1 MQKRNRKLL
10 SISAAALIMASVGAG
25 FGQTVH
31 ADDGSKF
38 SLEMGKSAD
47 VGEIDNDAD
56 KLDTSQTYSLKD
68 LQRLLNSANSKA
80 ESKRVSYISKAM
92 QDKFASALNDAGSAK
107 TNKDANVSYVAL
119 ANIMDQIDQSLKSG
133 LKSSLEKTQVNGF
146 RQAFS
151 KLDDKSG
158 SQAEQDAKSAI
169 KAAFASSF
177 NVAKQVYA
185 DPLASVDSI
194 KLAGQ
199 NLDIYR
205 DIVLGANGDDKALDN
220 AKIDVVAQKQE
231 LSNSQVELAGQA
243 NSDLEKAIGANSK
256 SETMTYLAK
265 SVEAM
270 NKASED
276 RGLGYLISDAQ
287 DYMRTDSFRDLDNN
301 QKLDLLTSLTTAETV
316 EQNPLATPLMRAQ
329 AKNALMND
337 LVLDQNGISPKTHL
351 ADSIKRAKALIKA
364 KAFGKNT
371 FKVEVMLTQAEA
383 IQKNGDKAQQE
394 KAAKFL
400 DNIMQAGLSSEVA
413 TLTTQVKKL
422 SAKKANKSGKS
433 GNNSDSDSNGS
444 DSNASSDNSGDS
456 SDSDGSKSNTSNKSK
471 KSKKDKNKSD
481 DSVNDS
487 DSDGDSRDDAPAT
500 KTEQAESGA
509 LPQTG
514 RFILQHAPIIAG
526 MFAVLA
532 GVFGAW
538 LYRNKKH
545 ETEKDSNNK

>member
-10 SISAAALIMASVGAG
+10 SISAAALIMASAGAG

-31 ADDGSKF
+31 ADSGNSKF

-47 VGEIDNDAD
+47 VGQIDNDAD

-80 ESKRVSYISKAM
+80 ESARVSHVSKAM
-92 QDKFASALNDAGSAK
+92 QDKFASALSDAGSAK
-107 TNKDANVSYVAL
+107 TNKDINASYVAL
-119 ANIMDQIDQSLKSG
+119 ANIMDQIDQSLKSD
-133 LKSSLEKTQVNGF
+133 LKSSLEKTQVNSF
-146 RQAFS
+146 QQALS
-151 KLDDKSG
+151 ELDAKSG

-169 KAAFASSF
+169 KDAFASSF

-205 DIVLGANGDDKALDN
+205 DIVLGANGDDKALDD
-220 AKIDVVAQKQE
+220 AKIDVAVQKQE

-243 NSDLEKAIGANSK
+243 NSNLEKAIGANSK

-270 NKASED
+270 HKASED
-276 RGLGYLISDAQ
+276 RGLSYLISDAQ
-287 DYMRTDSFRDLDNN
+287 DYMRTDSFKNLDNN
-301 QKLDLLTSLTTAETV
+301 QKLDLLTSLTTAEAV
-316 EQNPLATPLMRAQ
+316 EQNPWATPLMRAQ

-337 LVLDQNGISPKTHL
+337 LALDQNGISPKTHL
-351 ADSIKRAKALIKA
+351 ADSIKRAKALIKS

-371 FKVEVMLTQAEA
+371 STVEATLAQAEA
-383 IQKNGDKAQQE
+383 IQKSGDKAQQE
-394 KAAKFL
+394 KVAKAL
-400 DNIMQAGLSSEVA
+400 DNVMQTGLSSEVVA
-413 TLTTQVKKL
+413 LTAQVKKL
-422 SAKKANKSGKS
+422 SAKKSAKTASKSSKSGS
-433 GNNSDSDSNGS
+433 DSDSDSNT
-444 DSNASSDNSGDS
+444 SSDGSGDS
-456 SDSDGSKSNTSNKSK
+456 SDSDGSKSKKSK
-471 KSKKDKNKSD
+471 KSKQDKNKSD
-481 DSVNDS
+481 DSTNDS

-500 KTEQAESGA
+500 KTEQAKSGV

-532 GVFGAW
+532 GIFGAW

-545 ETEKDSNNK
+545 ETEKDSNSK

>member
-10 SISAAALIMASVGAG
+10 SISAAALIMASAGAG

-31 ADDGSKF
+31 ADSDNNSKF
-38 SLEMGKSAD
+38 SLELDKSAD
-47 VGEIDNDAD
+47 VGQIDNDAD

-80 ESKRVSYISKAM
+80 ESERVSHVSKAM
-92 QDKFASALNDAGSAK
+92 QDKFASALSDAGSAK
-107 TNKDANVSYVAL
+107 TNKDINASYVAL
-119 ANIMDQIDQSLKSG
+119 ANIMDQIDQSLKSD
-133 LKSSLEKTQVNGF
+133 LKSSLEKTQVNSF
-146 RQAFS
+146 QQALS
-151 KLDDKSG
+151 ELDAKSG

-205 DIVLGANGDDKALDN
+205 DIVLGANGDDKALDD
-220 AKIDVVAQKQE
+220 AKIDVAAQKQE

-270 NKASED
+270 HKASED
-276 RGLGYLISDAQ
+276 RGLSYLISDAQ
-287 DYMRTDSFRDLDNN
+287 DYMRTDNFKGLDNN
-301 QKLDLLTSLTTAETV
+301 QKLDLLTSLTTAEAV
-316 EQNPLATPLMRAQ
+316 EQNPWATPLMRAQ

-337 LVLDQNGISPKTHL
+337 LALDQNGISPKTHL

-371 FKVEVMLTQAEA
+371 VKVEAALTQAEA
-383 IQKNGDKAQQE
+383 IQKSGDKAQQE
-394 KAAKFL
+394 KATKAL
-400 DNIMQAGLSSEVA
+400 DNAMQAGLSSEVTA
-413 TLTTQVKKL
+413 LTAQVKKL
-422 SAKKANKSGKS
+422 SAKKAAKKASKSSES
-433 GNNSDSDSNGS
+433 GSDSDSDSNT
-444 DSNASSDNSGDS
+444 SSDDSGNS
-456 SDSDGSKSNTSNKSK
+456 SDSDGSKSKKSK

-481 DSVNDS
+481 DSANDS

-500 KTEQAESGA
+500 KAEQAKSGV

-532 GVFGAW
+532 GIFGAW

-545 ETEKDSNNK
+545 EAEKDSNSK

>member
-10 SISAAALIMASVGAG
+10 SISAAALIMASAGAG

-31 ADDGSKF
+31 ADSGNSKF

-47 VGEIDNDAD
+47 VGQIDNDAD

-80 ESKRVSYISKAM
+80 ESARVSHVSKAM
-92 QDKFASALNDAGSAK
+92 QDKFASALSDAGSAK
-107 TNKDANVSYVAL
+107 TNKDINASYVAL
-119 ANIMDQIDQSLKSG
+119 ANIMDQIDQSLKSD
-133 LKSSLEKTQVNGF
+133 LKSSLEKTQVNSF
-146 RQAFS
+146 QQALS
-151 KLDDKSG
+151 ELDAKSG

-169 KAAFASSF
+169 KDAFASSF

-205 DIVLGANGDDKALDN
+205 DIVLGANGDDKALDD
-220 AKIDVVAQKQE
+220 AKIDVAVQKQE

-243 NSDLEKAIGANSK
+243 NSNLEKAIGANSK

-270 NKASED
+270 HKASED
-276 RGLGYLISDAQ
+276 RGLSYLISDAQ
-287 DYMRTDSFRDLDNN
+287 DYMRTDSFKNLDNN
-301 QKLDLLTSLTTAETV
+301 QKLDLLTSLTTAEAV
-316 EQNPLATPLMRAQ
+316 EQNPWATPLMRAQ

-337 LVLDQNGISPKTHL
+337 LALDQNGISPKTHL
-351 ADSIKRAKALIKA
+351 ADSIKRAKALIKS

-371 FKVEVMLTQAEA
+371 STVEATLAQAEA
-383 IQKNGDKAQQE
+383 IQKSGDKAQQE
-394 KAAKFL
+394 KVAKAL
-400 DNIMQAGLSSEVA
+400 DNVMQTGLSSEVVA
-413 TLTTQVKKL
+413 LTAQVKKL
-422 SAKKANKSGKS
+422 SAKKSATTASKSSKSGS
-433 GNNSDSDSNGS
+433 DSDSDSNT
-444 DSNASSDNSGDS
+444 SSDGSGDS
-456 SDSDGSKSNTSNKSK
+456 SDSDGSKSKKSK
-471 KSKKDKNKSD
+471 KSKQDKNKSD
-481 DSVNDS
+481 DSTNDS

-500 KTEQAESGA
+500 KTEQAKSGV

-532 GVFGAW
+532 GIFGAW

-545 ETEKDSNNK
+545 ETEKDSNSK

>member
-10 SISAAALIMASVGAG
+10 SISAAALIMASAGAG

-31 ADDGSKF
+31 ADSGNSKF

-47 VGEIDNDAD
+47 VGQIDNDAD

-80 ESKRVSYISKAM
+80 ESARVSHVSKAM
-92 QDKFASALNDAGSAK
+92 QDKFASALSDAGSAK
-107 TNKDANVSYVAL
+107 TNKDINASYVAL
-119 ANIMDQIDQSLKSG
+119 ANIMDQIDQSLKSD
-133 LKSSLEKTQVNGF
+133 LKSSLEKTQVNSF
-146 RQAFS
+146 QQALS
-151 KLDDKSG
+151 ELDAKSG

-169 KAAFASSF
+169 KDAFASSF

-205 DIVLGANGDDKALDN
+205 DIVLGANGDDKALDD
-220 AKIDVVAQKQE
+220 AKIDVAVQKQE

-243 NSDLEKAIGANSK
+243 NSNLEKAIGANSK

-270 NKASED
+270 HKASED
-276 RGLGYLISDAQ
+276 RGLSYLISDAQ
-287 DYMRTDSFRDLDNN
+287 DYMRTDSFKNLDNN
-301 QKLDLLTSLTTAETV
+301 QKLDLLTSLTTAEAV
-316 EQNPLATPLMRAQ
+316 EQNPWATPLMRAQ

-337 LVLDQNGISPKTHL
+337 LALDQNGISPKTHL
-351 ADSIKRAKALIKA
+351 ADSIKRAKALIKS

-371 FKVEVMLTQAEA
+371 STVEATLAQAEA
-383 IQKNGDKAQQE
+383 IQKSGDKAQQE
-394 KAAKFL
+394 KVAKAL
-400 DNIMQAGLSSEVA
+400 DNVMQTGLSSEVVA
-413 TLTTQVKKL
+413 LTAQVKKL
-422 SAKKANKSGKS
+422 SAKKSAKTASKSSKSGS
-433 GNNSDSDSNGS
+433 DSDSDSNT
-444 DSNASSDNSGDS
+444 SSDGSGDS
-456 SDSDGSKSNTSNKSK
+456 SDSDGSKSKKSK
-471 KSKKDKNKSD
+471 KSKQDKNKSD
-481 DSVNDS
+481 DSTNDS
-487 DSDGDSRDDAPAT
+487 DSDGESRDDAPAT
-500 KTEQAESGA
+500 KTEQAKSGV

-532 GVFGAW
+532 GIFGAW

-545 ETEKDSNNK
+545 ETEKDSNSK

>member
-10 SISAAALIMASVGAG
+10 SISAAALIMASAGAG

-31 ADDGSKF
+31 AADSGNSEF
-38 SLEMGKSAD
+38 SLGMNKSAD
-47 VGEIDNDAD
+47 AGQIDNDAN

-80 ESKRVSYISKAM
+80 ESERVSHVSKAM
-92 QDKFASALNDAGSAK
+92 QDKFASALSDAGSAK
-107 TNKDANVSYVAL
+107 TNKDINASYVAL
-119 ANIMDQIDQSLKSG
+119 ANIMDQIDQSLKSD
-133 LKSSLEKTQVNGF
+133 LKSSLEKTQVNSF
-146 RQAFS
+146 QQALS
-151 KLDDKSG
+151 ELDAKSG
-158 SQAEQDAKSAI
+158 SQAEQDAKSTI
-169 KAAFASSF
+169 KAAFVSSF

-205 DIVLGANGDDKALDN
+205 DIVLGANGDDKALDD
-220 AKIDVVAQKQE
+220 AKIDVATQKQE

-256 SETMTYLAK
+256 SKTMTYLAK

-270 NKASED
+270 HKASED
-276 RGLGYLISDAQ
+276 RGLSYLISDAQ
-287 DYMRTDSFRDLDNN
+287 DYMRTDSFKGLDNN
-301 QKLDLLTSLTTAETV
+301 QKLDLLTSLTTAEAV
-316 EQNPLATPLMRAQ
+316 EQNPWATPLMRAQ

-337 LVLDQNGISPKTHL
+337 LALDQNGISPKTHL

-371 FKVEVMLTQAEA
+371 VTVEAALTQAEA
-383 IQKNGDKAQQE
+383 IQKRGDKAQQE
-394 KAAKFL
+394 KAAKAL
-400 DNIMQAGLSSEVA
+400 DNAMQAGLSSEVA
-413 TLTTQVKKL
+413 ALTAQVKKL
-422 SAKKANKSGKS
+422 SAKKAAKKTSKSSKSGS
-433 GNNSDSDSNGS
+433 DSDSDSNT
-444 DSNASSDNSGDS
+444 SSDDSGDS
-456 SDSDGSKSNTSNKSK
+456 SDSDGSKSK
-471 KSKKDKNKSD
+471 KSKKDKTKSD
-481 DSVNDS
+481 DSANDS

-500 KTEQAESGA
+500 KAEQAKSGV

-514 RFILQHAPIIAG
+514 RFILQHAPVIAG

-532 GVFGAW
+532 GIFGAW

-545 ETEKDSNNK
+545 EAEKDSNR

>member
-10 SISAAALIMASVGAG
+10 SISAAALIMASAGAG

-31 ADDGSKF
+31 AADSGNSEF
-38 SLEMGKSAD
+38 SLGTGKSAD
-47 VGEIDNDAD
+47 VGQIDNE
-56 KLDTSQTYSLKD
+56 LDTSQTYSLKD

-80 ESKRVSYISKAM
+80 ESARVSHVSKAM
-92 QDKFASALNDAGSAK
+92 QDKFASALSDAGSAK
-107 TNKDANVSYVAL
+107 TNKDINASYVAL
-119 ANIMDQIDQSLKSG
+119 ANIMDQIDQSLKSD
-133 LKSSLEKTQVNGF
+133 LKSSLEKTQVNSF
-146 RQAFS
+146 QQALS
-151 KLDDKSG
+151 ELDSKSG

-205 DIVLGANGDDKALDN
+205 DIVLGANGDDKALDD
-220 AKIDVVAQKQE
+220 AKIDVAAQKQE

-270 NKASED
+270 HKASED

-287 DYMRTDSFRDLDNN
+287 DYMRTDNFKGLDNN
-301 QKLDLLTSLTTAETV
+301 QKLDLLTSLTTAEAV
-316 EQNPLATPLMRAQ
+316 EQNPWATPLMRAQ

-337 LVLDQNGISPKTHL
+337 LALDQNGISPKTHL

-371 FKVEVMLTQAEA
+371 VKVEAALTQAEA
-383 IQKNGDKAQQE
+383 IQKSGDKAQQE
-394 KAAKFL
+394 KAAKVL
-400 DNIMQAGLSSEVA
+400 DNTMQAGLSSEVA
-413 TLTTQVKKL
+413 ALTAQVKKL
-422 SAKKANKSGKS
+422 SAKKAAKKVNKSSKS
-433 GNNSDSDSNGS
+433 GSDSDSDSNGS
-444 DSNASSDNSGDS
+444 DSNTSSDSSGNS
-456 SDSDGSKSNTSNKSK
+456 SDSDGSKS
-471 KSKKDKNKSD
+471 KKDKTKSD
-481 DSVNDS
+481 DSASDS

-500 KTEQAESGA
+500 KAEQAKSGA

-532 GVFGAW
+532 GIFGAW

-545 ETEKDSNNK
+545 EAEEDSNNK

>member
-10 SISAAALIMASVGAG
+10 SISAAALIMASAGAG

-31 ADDGSKF
+31 AADSGNSEF
-38 SLEMGKSAD
+38 SLGMNKSAD
-47 VGEIDNDAD
+47 AGQIDNDAN

-80 ESKRVSYISKAM
+80 ESERVSHVSKAM
-92 QDKFASALNDAGSAK
+92 QDKFASALSDAGSAK
-107 TNKDANVSYVAL
+107 TNKDINASYVAL
-119 ANIMDQIDQSLKSG
+119 ANIMDQIDQSLKSD
-133 LKSSLEKTQVNGF
+133 LKSSLEKTQVNSF
-146 RQAFS
+146 QQALS
-151 KLDDKSG
+151 ELDAKSG
-158 SQAEQDAKSAI
+158 SQAEQDAKSTI
-169 KAAFASSF
+169 KAAFVSSF

-205 DIVLGANGDDKALDN
+205 DIVLGANGDDKALDD
-220 AKIDVVAQKQE
+220 AKIDVATQKQE

-270 NKASED
+270 HKASED
-276 RGLGYLISDAQ
+276 RGLSYLISDAQ
-287 DYMRTDSFRDLDNN
+287 DYMRTDSFKGLDNN
-301 QKLDLLTSLTTAETV
+301 QKLDLLTSLTTAEAV
-316 EQNPLATPLMRAQ
+316 EQNPWATPLMRAQ

-337 LVLDQNGISPKTHL
+337 LALDQNGISPKTHL

-371 FKVEVMLTQAEA
+371 VTVEAALTQAEA
-383 IQKNGDKAQQE
+383 IQKRGDKAQQE
-394 KAAKFL
+394 KAAKAL
-400 DNIMQAGLSSEVA
+400 DNAMQAGLSSEVA
-413 TLTTQVKKL
+413 ALTAQVKKL
-422 SAKKANKSGKS
+422 SAKKAAKKTSKSSKSGS
-433 GNNSDSDSNGS
+433 DSDSDSNT
-444 DSNASSDNSGDS
+444 SSDDSGDS
-456 SDSDGSKSNTSNKSK
+456 SDSDGSKSK
-471 KSKKDKNKSD
+471 KSKKDKTKSD
-481 DSVNDS
+481 DSANDS

-500 KTEQAESGA
+500 KAEQAKSGV

-514 RFILQHAPIIAG
+514 RFILQHAPVIAG

-532 GVFGAW
+532 GIFGAW

-545 ETEKDSNNK
+545 EAEKDSNR

>member
-10 SISAAALIMASVGAG
+10 SISAAALIMASAGAG

-31 ADDGSKF
+31 AADSGNSEF
-38 SLEMGKSAD
+38 SLGMNKSAD
-47 VGEIDNDAD
+47 AGQIDNDAN

-80 ESKRVSYISKAM
+80 ESERVSHVSKAM
-92 QDKFASALNDAGSAK
+92 QDKFASALSDAGSAK
-107 TNKDANVSYVAL
+107 TNKDINASYVAL
-119 ANIMDQIDQSLKSG
+119 ANIMDQIDQSLKSD
-133 LKSSLEKTQVNGF
+133 LKSSLEKTQVNSF
-146 RQAFS
+146 QQALS
-151 KLDDKSG
+151 ELDAKSG
-158 SQAEQDAKSAI
+158 SQVEQDAKSTI
-169 KAAFASSF
+169 KAAFVSSF

-205 DIVLGANGDDKALDN
+205 DIVLGANGDDKALDD
-220 AKIDVVAQKQE
+220 AKIDVATQKQE

-270 NKASED
+270 HKASED
-276 RGLGYLISDAQ
+276 RGLSYLISDAQ
-287 DYMRTDSFRDLDNN
+287 DYMRTDSFKGLDNN
-301 QKLDLLTSLTTAETV
+301 QKLDLLTSLTTAEAV
-316 EQNPLATPLMRAQ
+316 EQNPWATPLMRAQ

-337 LVLDQNGISPKTHL
+337 LALDQNGISPKTHL

-371 FKVEVMLTQAEA
+371 VTVEAALTQAEA
-383 IQKNGDKAQQE
+383 IQKRGDKAQQE
-394 KAAKFL
+394 KAAKAL
-400 DNIMQAGLSSEVA
+400 DNAMQAGLSSEVA
-413 TLTTQVKKL
+413 ALTAQVKKL
-422 SAKKANKSGKS
+422 SAKKAAKKTSKSSKSGS
-433 GNNSDSDSNGS
+433 DSDSDSNT
-444 DSNASSDNSGDS
+444 SSDDSGDS
-456 SDSDGSKSNTSNKSK
+456 SDSDGSKSK
-471 KSKKDKNKSD
+471 KSKKDKTKSD
-481 DSVNDS
+481 DSANDS

-500 KTEQAESGA
+500 KAEQAKSGV

-514 RFILQHAPIIAG
+514 RFILQHAPVIAG

-532 GVFGAW
+532 GIFGAW

-545 ETEKDSNNK
+545 EAEKDSNR

>member
-10 SISAAALIMASVGAG
+10 SISAAALIMASAGAG

-31 ADDGSKF
+31 ADSGNSKF

-47 VGEIDNDAD
+47 VGQIDNDAD

-80 ESKRVSYISKAM
+80 ESARVSHVSKAM
-92 QDKFASALNDAGSAK
+92 QDKFASALSDAGSAK
-107 TNKDANVSYVAL
+107 TNKDINASYVAL
-119 ANIMDQIDQSLKSG
+119 ANIMDQIDQSLKSD
-133 LKSSLEKTQVNGF
+133 LKSSLEKTQVNSF
-146 RQAFS
+146 QQALS
-151 KLDDKSG
+151 ELDAKSG

-169 KAAFASSF
+169 KDAFASSF

-205 DIVLGANGDDKALDN
+205 DIVLGANGDDKALDD
-220 AKIDVVAQKQE
+220 AKIDVAVQKQE

-243 NSDLEKAIGANSK
+243 NSNLEKAIGANSK

-270 NKASED
+270 HKASED
-276 RGLGYLISDAQ
+276 RGLSYLISDAQ
-287 DYMRTDSFRDLDNN
+287 DYMRTDSFKNLDNN
-301 QKLDLLTSLTTAETV
+301 QKLDLLTSLTTAEAV
-316 EQNPLATPLMRAQ
+316 EQNPWATPLMRAQ

-337 LVLDQNGISPKTHL
+337 LALDQNGISPKTHL
-351 ADSIKRAKALIKA
+351 ADSIKRAKALIKS

-371 FKVEVMLTQAEA
+371 STVEATLAQAEA
-383 IQKNGDKAQQE
+383 IQKSGDKAQQE
-394 KAAKFL
+394 NVAKAL
-400 DNIMQAGLSSEVA
+400 DNVMQTGLSSEVVA
-413 TLTTQVKKL
+413 LTAQVKKL
-422 SAKKANKSGKS
+422 SAKKSAKTASKSSKSGS
-433 GNNSDSDSNGS
+433 DSDSDSNT
-444 DSNASSDNSGDS
+444 SSDGSGDS
-456 SDSDGSKSNTSNKSK
+456 SDSDGSKSKKSK
-471 KSKKDKNKSD
+471 KSKQDKNKSD
-481 DSVNDS
+481 DSTNDS

-500 KTEQAESGA
+500 KTEQAKSGV

-532 GVFGAW
+532 GIFGAW

-545 ETEKDSNNK
+545 ETEKDSNSK

>member
-10 SISAAALIMASVGAG
+10 SISAAALIMASAGAG

-31 ADDGSKF
+31 ASGSNNSEF
-38 SLEMGKSAD
+38 NLGTGKLAD
-47 VGEIDNDAD
+47 VGRIDNDAD
-56 KLDTSQTYSLKD
+56 KLDASRTYSLKD

-80 ESKRVSYISKAM
+80 ESERVSHVSKAM
-92 QDKFASALNDAGSAK
+92 QDKFASALSHAGSAK
-107 TNKDANVSYVAL
+107 TDKDINASYVAL
-119 ANIMDQIDQSLKSG
+119 ANIMDQIDQSLKHS

-146 RQAFS
+146 QQALS
-151 KLDDKSG
+151 ELDAKSG

-169 KAAFASSF
+169 KDAFASSF

-185 DPLASVDSI
+185 DPLASADSI

-205 DIVLGANGDDKALDN
+205 DIVLGANGDDKALDD
-220 AKIDVVAQKQE
+220 AKIDVAAQKQE

-243 NSDLEKAIGANSK
+243 NSDLEKAIEANSK

-276 RGLGYLISDAQ
+276 RGLSYLISDAQ
-287 DYMRTDSFRDLDNN
+287 DYMRTDSFKGFDNN
-301 QKLDLLTSLTTAETV
+301 QKLDLLTSLTTAEAV
-316 EQNPLATPLMRAQ
+316 EQNPMATPLMRAQ
-329 AKNALMND
+329 AKHALMND
-337 LVLDQNGISPKTHL
+337 LALDQNGISLKTHL
-351 ADSIKRAKALIKA
+351 ADSIKRAKALIKS

-371 FKVEVMLTQAEA
+371 PAVQAALMQAEA
-383 IQKNGDKAQQE
+383 MRKRGDKAQQE
-394 KAAKFL
+394 KAAKAL
-400 DNIMQAGLSSEVA
+400 DNTMQTGLSSEVA
-413 TLTTQVKKL
+413 ALTMQVKKL
-422 SAKKANKSGKS
+422 SAKQAGKKANKSGKS
-433 GNNSDSDSNGS
+433 GSDSDSDSNT
-444 DSNASSDNSGDS
+444 SSDGAGNS
-456 SDSDGSKSNTSNKSK
+456 SDSDGSKSK
-471 KSKKDKNKSD
+471 KSKKGKTKSD
-481 DSVNDS
+481 DSTNDS

-500 KTEQAESGA
+500 KTEQAKSGA

-532 GVFGAW
+532 VIFGAW

-545 ETEKDSNNK
+545 ETEKDSNNN

>member
-10 SISAAALIMASVGAG
+10 SISAAALIMASAGAG

-31 ADDGSKF
+31 ADSGNSEF
-38 SLEMGKSAD
+38 SLGMGKSAD
-47 VGEIDNDAD
+47 VGQIDNDAD

-80 ESKRVSYISKAM
+80 ESARVSHVSKAM
-92 QDKFASALNDAGSAK
+92 QDKFASALSDAGSAK
-107 TNKDANVSYVAL
+107 TNKDINASYVAL
-119 ANIMDQIDQSLKSG
+119 ANIMDQIDQSLKSD
-133 LKSSLEKTQVNGF
+133 LKSSLEKTQVNSF
-146 RQAFS
+146 QQALS
-151 KLDDKSG
+151 ELDSKSG

-205 DIVLGANGDDKALDN
+205 DIVLGTNGDDKALDD
-220 AKIDVVAQKQE
+220 AKIDVAAQKQE

-270 NKASED
+270 HKASED
-276 RGLGYLISDAQ
+276 RGLSYLISDAQ
-287 DYMRTDSFRDLDNN
+287 DYMRTDNFKGLDNN
-301 QKLDLLTSLTTAETV
+301 QKLDLLTSLTTAEAV
-316 EQNPLATPLMRAQ
+316 EQNPWATPLMRAQ

-337 LVLDQNGISPKTHL
+337 LALDQNGISPKTHL

-371 FKVEVMLTQAEA
+371 VKVEAALTQAEA
-383 IQKNGDKAQQE
+383 IQKSGDKAQQE
-394 KAAKFL
+394 KAAKVL
-400 DNIMQAGLSSEVA
+400 DNTMQAGLSSEVA
-413 TLTTQVKKL
+413 ALTAQVKKL
-422 SAKKANKSGKS
+422 SAKKAAKKVNKSSKS
-433 GNNSDSDSNGS
+433 GSDSDSDSNGS
-444 DSNASSDNSGDS
+444 DSNTSSDSSGNS
-456 SDSDGSKSNTSNKSK
+456 SDSDGSKS
-471 KSKKDKNKSD
+471 KKDKTKSD
-481 DSVNDS
+481 DSASDS

-500 KTEQAESGA
+500 KAEQAKSGA

-532 GVFGAW
+532 GIFGAW

-545 ETEKDSNNK
+545 EAEEDSNSK

>member
-31 ADDGSKF
+31 ADSGNSEF
-38 SLEMGKSAD
+38 SLGMGKSAD
-47 VGEIDNDAD
+47 VGQIDN
-56 KLDTSQTYSLKD
+56 KLDASQTYSLKN

-80 ESKRVSYISKAM
+80 ESARVSHVSKAM
-92 QDKFASALNDAGSAK
+92 QDKFTSALSNAGSAK
-107 TNKDANVSYVAL
+107 TNKDINASYVAL
-119 ANIMDQIDQSLKSG
+119 ANIMDQIDQSLKSD
-133 LKSSLEKTQVNGF
+133 LKSSLEKTQVNSF
-146 RQAFS
+146 QQALS
-151 KLDDKSG
+151 ELDAKSD

-169 KAAFASSF
+169 KDAFASSF

-205 DIVLGANGDDKALDN
+205 DIVLGANGDDKALDD
-220 AKIDVVAQKQE
+220 AKIDVAAQKQE

-270 NKASED
+270 HKASETP
-276 RGLGYLISDAQ
+276 GLSYLISDAQ
-287 DYMRTDSFRDLDNN
+287 DYMRTDNFKGLDNN
-301 QKLDLLTSLTTAETV
+301 QKLDLLTSLTTAEAV
-316 EQNPLATPLMRAQ
+316 EQNPWATPLMRAQ

-351 ADSIKRAKALIKA
+351 ADSIKRAKALIKS

-371 FKVEVMLTQAEA
+371 STVEATLTQAEA
-383 IQKNGDKAQQE
+383 IQKSGDKAQQE
-394 KAAKFL
+394 KAAKAL
-400 DNIMQAGLSSEVA
+400 DNAMQAGLSSEVA
-413 TLTTQVKKL
+413 ALTAQVKKL
-422 SAKKANKSGKS
+422 SATKAAKRVSKSSKSGS
-433 GNNSDSDSNGS
+433 DSDSDSNT
-444 DSNASSDNSGDS
+444 SSDGSGDS
-456 SDSDGSKSNTSNKSK
+456 SDSDGSKSK

-481 DSVNDS
+481 DSANDS

-500 KTEQAESGA
+500 KTEQAKRGV

-526 MFAVLA
+526 MFTVLA
-532 GVFGAW
+532 GIFGAW

-545 ETEKDSNNK
+545 EAEKDSNSK

>member
-10 SISAAALIMASVGAG
+10 SISAAALLMASLGTG

-47 VGEIDNDAD
+47 VGEIDNDVD

-80 ESKRVSYISKAM
+80 ESKRLSHVSKAM

-107 TNKDANVSYVAL
+107 TNKDINVSYVAL
-119 ANIMDQIDQSLKSG
+119 ANIMDQIDQSLKSS
-133 LKSSLEKTQVNGF
+133 LKSSLEKTQVNDF

-151 KLDDKSG
+151 KLDAKSG

-169 KAAFASSF
+169 KEAFASSF

-205 DIVLGANGDDKALDN
+205 DIVLGANGDDKALDD
-220 AKIDVVAQKQE
+220 AKIDVAAQKQE

-276 RGLGYLISDAQ
+276 RGLSYLISDAQ
-287 DYMRTDSFRDLDNN
+287 DYMRTDSFKGLDNN

-316 EQNPLATPLMRAQ
+316 EQNPLATPLMRVQ

-337 LVLDQNGISPKTHL
+337 LALDQNGISPKTHL

-371 FKVEVMLTQAEA
+371 STVEATLTQAEA
-383 IQKNGDKAQQE
+383 MQKSGNKAQQE
-394 KAAKFL
+394 KAAEAL
-400 DNIMQAGLSSEVA
+400 DNTMQAGLSSEVA
-413 TLTTQVKKL
+413 ALTKQVKKL
-422 SAKKANKSGKS
+422 SAKKAAKKANKSSKS

-444 DSNASSDNSGDS
+444 NSDTSSDGSGDS
-456 SDSDGSKSNTSNKSK
+456 SDSDGSKSK
-471 KSKKDKNKSD
+471 KSKKDKDKSD
-481 DSVNDS
+481 GNASDSN
-487 DSDGDSRDDAPAT
+487 SDGDSRDDAPAT
-500 KTEQAESGA
+500 KTERAKSGV

-514 RFILQHAPIIAG
+514 RFILQYAPIIAG

-532 GVFGAW
+532 GIFGAW

>member
-31 ADDGSKF
+31 ADSGNSEF
-38 SLEMGKSAD
+38 SLGMGKSAD
-47 VGEIDNDAD
+47 VGQIDN
-56 KLDTSQTYSLKD
+56 KLDASQTYSLKN

-80 ESKRVSYISKAM
+80 ESARVSHVSKAM
-92 QDKFASALNDAGSAK
+92 QDKFTSALSNAGSAK
-107 TNKDANVSYVAL
+107 TNKDINASYVAL
-119 ANIMDQIDQSLKSG
+119 ANIMDQIDQSLKSD
-133 LKSSLEKTQVNGF
+133 LKSSLEKTQVNSF
-146 RQAFS
+146 QQALS
-151 KLDDKSG
+151 ELDAKSD

-169 KAAFASSF
+169 KDAFASSF

-205 DIVLGANGDDKALDN
+205 DIVLGANGDDKALDD
-220 AKIDVVAQKQE
+220 AKIDVAAQKQE

-270 NKASED
+270 HKASETP
-276 RGLGYLISDAQ
+276 GLSYLISDAQ
-287 DYMRTDSFRDLDNN
+287 DYMRTDNFKGLDNN
-301 QKLDLLTSLTTAETV
+301 QKLDLLTSLTTAEAV
-316 EQNPLATPLMRAQ
+316 EQNPWATPLMRAQ

-351 ADSIKRAKALIKA
+351 ADSIKRAKALIKS

-371 FKVEVMLTQAEA
+371 STVEATLTQAEA
-383 IQKNGDKAQQE
+383 IQKSGDKAQQE
-394 KAAKFL
+394 KAAKAL
-400 DNIMQAGLSSEVA
+400 DNAMQAGLSSEVA
-413 TLTTQVKKL
+413 ALTAQVKKL
-422 SAKKANKSGKS
+422 SATKAAKRVSKSSKSGS
-433 GNNSDSDSNGS
+433 DSDSDSNT
-444 DSNASSDNSGDS
+444 SSDGSGDS
-456 SDSDGSKSNTSNKSK
+456 SDSDGSKSK

-481 DSVNDS
+481 DSANDS

-500 KTEQAESGA
+500 KTEQAKRGV

-526 MFAVLA
+526 MFTVLA
-532 GVFGAW
+532 GIFGAW

-545 ETEKDSNNK
+545 ETEKDSNSK

>member
-10 SISAAALIMASVGAG
+10 SISAAALIMASAGAG

-31 ADDGSKF
+31 AADSGNSEF
-38 SLEMGKSAD
+38 SLGTGKSAD
-47 VGEIDNDAD
+47 VGQIDNDVD

-80 ESKRVSYISKAM
+80 ESERVSHVSKTM
-92 QDKFASALNDAGSAK
+92 QDKFASALSDAGSAK
-107 TNKDANVSYVAL
+107 TNKDINASYVAL
-119 ANIMDQIDQSLKSG
+119 ANIMDQIDQSLKSD
-133 LKSSLEKTQVNGF
+133 LKSSLEKTQVNSF
-146 RQAFS
+146 QQALS
-151 KLDDKSG
+151 ELDAKSG

-205 DIVLGANGDDKALDN
+205 DIVLGANGDDKALDD
-220 AKIDVVAQKQE
+220 AKIDVATQKRE

-270 NKASED
+270 HKASED
-276 RGLGYLISDAQ
+276 RGLSYLISDAQ
-287 DYMRTDSFRDLDNN
+287 DYMRTDSFKNLDNN
-301 QKLDLLTSLTTAETV
+301 QKLDLLTSLTTAEAV
-316 EQNPLATPLMRAQ
+316 EQNPWATPLMRAQ

-337 LVLDQNGISPKTHL
+337 LALDQNGISPKTHL
-351 ADSIKRAKALIKA
+351 ADSIKRAKALIKS

-371 FKVEVMLTQAEA
+371 VKVEATLAQAETM
-383 IQKNGDKAQQE
+383 QKSGDKAQQE
-394 KAAKFL
+394 KAAKAL
-400 DNIMQAGLSSEVA
+400 DNAMQTGLSSEVA
-413 TLTTQVKKL
+413 ALTAQVKKL
-422 SAKKANKSGKS
+422 SAKKSAKKAGKSSKSGS
-433 GNNSDSDSNGS
+433 DNDSDSNT
-444 DSNASSDNSGDS
+444 SSDDSGNS
-456 SDSDGSKSNTSNKSK
+456 SDSDGSKSKKSK
-471 KSKKDKNKSD
+471 KSKKDKTKSD
-481 DSVNDS
+481 DSANDS

-500 KTEQAESGA
+500 KTEQGKSGV

-532 GVFGAW
+532 GIFGAW

-545 ETEKDSNNK
+545 EAEEDSNNK

>member
-10 SISAAALIMASVGAG
+10 SISAAALIMASAGAG

-31 ADDGSKF
+31 ADSGNSEF
-38 SLEMGKSAD
+38 SLGMGKSAD
-47 VGEIDNDAD
+47 VGQIDNDAN

-80 ESKRVSYISKAM
+80 ESARVSHVSKAM
-92 QDKFASALNDAGSAK
+92 QDKFASALSDAGSAK
-107 TNKDANVSYVAL
+107 TNKDINASYVAL
-119 ANIMDQIDQSLKSG
+119 ANIMDQIDQSLKSD
-133 LKSSLEKTQVNGF
+133 LKSSLEKTQVNSF
-146 RQAFS
+146 QQALS
-151 KLDDKSG
+151 ELDAKSG
-158 SQAEQDAKSAI
+158 SQAERDAKSAI
-169 KAAFASSF
+169 KDAFASSF

-205 DIVLGANGDDKALDN
+205 DIVLGANGDDKALDD
-220 AKIDVVAQKQE
+220 AKIDVAVQKQE

-270 NKASED
+270 HKASED
-276 RGLGYLISDAQ
+276 RGLSYLISDAQ
-287 DYMRTDSFRDLDNN
+287 DYMRTDNFKGLDNN
-301 QKLDLLTSLTTAETV
+301 QKLDLLTSLTTAEAV
-316 EQNPLATPLMRAQ
+316 EQNPWATPLMRAQ

-337 LVLDQNGISPKTHL
+337 LALDQNGISPKTHL
-351 ADSIKRAKALIKA
+351 ADSIKRAKALIKS
-364 KAFGKNT
+364 KAFGRNT
-371 FKVEVMLTQAEA
+371 STVEATLTQAET
-383 IQKNGDKAQQE
+383 IQKSGDKAQQE
-394 KAAKFL
+394 KAAKAL
-400 DNIMQAGLSSEVA
+400 DNAMQAGLSSEVA
-413 TLTTQVKKL
+413 ALTAQVKKL
-422 SAKKANKSGKS
+422 SAKKAAKKASKSSKSGS
-433 GNNSDSDSNGS
+433 DSDSDSNT
-444 DSNASSDNSGDS
+444 SSDDSGNS
-456 SDSDGSKSNTSNKSK
+456 SDSDGSKSK

-481 DSVNDS
+481 DSANDS

-500 KTEQAESGA
+500 KTEQAKSGV

-532 GVFGAW
+532 GIFGAW

-545 ETEKDSNNK
+545 ETEKDSNSK

>member
-10 SISAAALIMASVGAG
+10 SISAAALIMASAGAG

-31 ADDGSKF
+31 AADSGNSEF
-38 SLEMGKSAD
+38 SLGTGKSAD
-47 VGEIDNDAD
+47 VGQIDNE
-56 KLDTSQTYSLKD
+56 LDTSQTYSLKD

-80 ESKRVSYISKAM
+80 ESARVSHVSKAM
-92 QDKFASALNDAGSAK
+92 QDKFASALSDAGLAK
-107 TNKDANVSYVAL
+107 TNKDANASYVAL
-119 ANIMDQIDQSLKSG
+119 ANIMDQIDQSLKSD
-133 LKSSLEKTQVNGF
+133 LKSSLEKTQVNSF
-146 RQAFS
+146 QQALS
-151 KLDDKSG
+151 ELDAKSG

-205 DIVLGANGDDKALDN
+205 DIVLGANGDDKALDD
-220 AKIDVVAQKQE
+220 AKIDVATQKQE

-270 NKASED
+270 HKASED
-276 RGLGYLISDAQ
+276 RGLSYLISDAQ
-287 DYMRTDSFRDLDNN
+287 DYMRADSFKDLDNN
-301 QKLDLLTSLTTAETV
+301 QKLDLLTSLTTAEAV
-316 EQNPLATPLMRAQ
+316 EQNPGATPLMRAQ

-337 LVLDQNGISPKTHL
+337 LALDQNGISPKTHL
-351 ADSIKRAKALIKA
+351 ADSIKRAKALIKS
-364 KAFGKNT
+364 KAFGKDT
-371 FKVEVMLTQAEA
+371 STVEATLTQAET
-383 IQKNGDKAQQE
+383 IQKSGDKAQQE
-394 KAAKFL
+394 KAAKAL
-400 DNIMQAGLSSEVA
+400 DNAMQTGLSSEVA
-413 TLTTQVKKL
+413 ALTAQVKKL
-422 SAKKANKSGKS
+422 SAKKSTKTASKSSKSG
-433 GNNSDSDSNGS
+433 SDSDSDANT
-444 DSNASSDNSGDS
+444 SSDDSSNS
-456 SDSDGSKSNTSNKSK
+456 SDSDGSKSKKSK

-481 DSVNDS
+481 DSANDS

-500 KTEQAESGA
+500 KAEQAKSGA

-532 GVFGAW
+532 GIFGAW

-545 ETEKDSNNK
+545 ETEKDSNR

>member
-10 SISAAALIMASVGAG
+10 SISAAALIMASAGAG

-31 ADDGSKF
+31 ADSGNSEF
-38 SLEMGKSAD
+38 SLGMGKSAD
-47 VGEIDNDAD
+47 VGQIDNDAN

-80 ESKRVSYISKAM
+80 ESARVSHVSKAM
-92 QDKFASALNDAGSAK
+92 QDKFASALSDAGSAK
-107 TNKDANVSYVAL
+107 TNKDINASYVAL
-119 ANIMDQIDQSLKSG
+119 ANIMDQIDQSLKSD
-133 LKSSLEKTQVNGF
+133 LKSSLEKTQVNSF
-146 RQAFS
+146 QQALS
-151 KLDDKSG
+151 ELDAKSG

-169 KAAFASSF
+169 KDAFASSF

-205 DIVLGANGDDKALDN
+205 DIVLGANGDDKALDD
-220 AKIDVVAQKQE
+220 AKIDVAAQKQE

-270 NKASED
+270 HKASED
-276 RGLGYLISDAQ
+276 RGLSYLISDAQ
-287 DYMRTDSFRDLDNN
+287 DYMRTDSFKGLDNN
-301 QKLDLLTSLTTAETV
+301 QKLDLLTSLTTAEAV
-316 EQNPLATPLMRAQ
+316 EQNPWATPLMRAQ

-337 LVLDQNGISPKTHL
+337 LALDQNGISPKTHL
-351 ADSIKRAKALIKA
+351 ADSIKRAKALIKS
-364 KAFGKNT
+364 KAFGRNT
-371 FKVEVMLTQAEA
+371 STVEAALTQAET
-383 IQKNGDKAQQE
+383 IQKSGDKAQQE
-394 KAAKFL
+394 KAAKAL
-400 DNIMQAGLSSEVA
+400 DNAMQAGLSSEVA
-413 TLTTQVKKL
+413 TLTAQVKKL
-422 SAKKANKSGKS
+422 SAKKAAKKASKSGKS
-433 GNNSDSDSNGS
+433 GSDSDSDSNT
-444 DSNASSDNSGDS
+444 SSDDSGNS
-456 SDSDGSKSNTSNKSK
+456 SDSDGSKSKKSK
-471 KSKKDKNKSD
+471 KSEKDKNKSD
-481 DSVNDS
+481 DSANDS

-500 KTEQAESGA
+500 KTEQAKSGV

-532 GVFGAW
+532 GIFGAW

-545 ETEKDSNNK
+545 ETEKDSNSK

>member
-10 SISAAALIMASVGAG
+10 SISAAALIMASAGAG

-31 ADDGSKF
+31 AADSGNSEF
-38 SLEMGKSAD
+38 SLGMGKSAD
-47 VGEIDNDAD
+47 VGQIDNE
-56 KLDTSQTYSLKD
+56 LDTSQTYSLKD

-80 ESKRVSYISKAM
+80 ESERVSHVSKAM
-92 QDKFASALNDAGSAK
+92 QDKFASALSDAGSAK
-107 TNKDANVSYVAL
+107 TNKDINASYVAL
-119 ANIMDQIDQSLKSG
+119 ANIMDQIDQSLKSD
-133 LKSSLEKTQVNGF
+133 LKSSLEKTQVNSF
-146 RQAFS
+146 QQALS
-151 KLDDKSG
+151 ELDAKSG

-169 KAAFASSF
+169 KDAFASSF
-177 NVAKQVYA
+177 KVAKQVYA

-205 DIVLGANGDDKALDN
+205 DIVLGANGDDKALDD
-220 AKIDVVAQKQE
+220 AKIDVAVQKQE
-231 LSNSQVELAGQA
+231 LSNSQAELVGQA

-276 RGLGYLISDAQ
+276 RGLSYLISDAQ
-287 DYMRTDSFRDLDNN
+287 DYMRTDSFKGLDNN
-301 QKLDLLTSLTTAETV
+301 QKLDLLTSLNTAEAV
-316 EQNPLATPLMRAQ
+316 EQNPWATPLMRAQ

-337 LVLDQNGISPKTHL
+337 LALDQNGISPKTHL
-351 ADSIKRAKALIKA
+351 ADSIKRAKALIKS
-364 KAFGKNT
+364 KAFGKHT
-371 FKVEVMLTQAEA
+371 STVEATLTQAEA
-383 IQKNGDKAQQE
+383 IQKRGDKAQQE
-394 KAAKFL
+394 KAAKAL
-400 DNIMQAGLSSEVA
+400 DNAMQTGLSSEVA
-413 TLTTQVKKL
+413 ALTAQVKKL
-422 SAKKANKSGKS
+422 SAKKAAKKASKSSKSGS
-433 GNNSDSDSNGS
+433 DSDSDSNT
-444 DSNASSDNSGDS
+444 SSDGSGNS
-456 SDSDGSKSNTSNKSK
+456 SDSDGSKSKKSK
-471 KSKKDKNKSD
+471 KSKKDKTKSD
-481 DSVNDS
+481 DSANDS

-500 KTEQAESGA
+500 KAEQAKSGV

-532 GVFGAW
+532 GIFGAW

-545 ETEKDSNNK
+545 EAEKDSNNK

>member
-10 SISAAALIMASVGAG
+10 SISAAALIMASAGAG

-31 ADDGSKF
+31 ADSGNSKF

-47 VGEIDNDAD
+47 VGQIDNDAD

-80 ESKRVSYISKAM
+80 ESARVSHVSKAM
-92 QDKFASALNDAGSAK
+92 QDKFASALSDAGSAK
-107 TNKDANVSYVAL
+107 TNKDINASYVAL
-119 ANIMDQIDQSLKSG
+119 ANIMDQIDQSLKSD
-133 LKSSLEKTQVNGF
+133 LKSSLEKTQVNSF
-146 RQAFS
+146 QQALS
-151 KLDDKSG
+151 ELDAKSG

-169 KAAFASSF
+169 KDAFASSF

-205 DIVLGANGDDKALDN
+205 DIVLGANGDDKALDD
-220 AKIDVVAQKQE
+220 AKIDVAVQKQE

-243 NSDLEKAIGANSK
+243 NSNLEKAIGANSK

-270 NKASED
+270 HKASED
-276 RGLGYLISDAQ
+276 RGLSYLISDAQ
-287 DYMRTDSFRDLDNN
+287 DYMRTDSFKNLDNN
-301 QKLDLLTSLTTAETV
+301 QKLDLLTSLTTAEAV
-316 EQNPLATPLMRAQ
+316 EQNPWATPLMRAQ

-337 LVLDQNGISPKTHL
+337 LALDQNGISPKTHL
-351 ADSIKRAKALIKA
+351 ADSIKRAKALIKS

-371 FKVEVMLTQAEA
+371 STVEATLAQAEA
-383 IQKNGDKAQQE
+383 IQKSGDKAQQE
-394 KAAKFL
+394 KVAKAL
-400 DNIMQAGLSSEVA
+400 DNVMQTGLSSEVVA
-413 TLTTQVKKL
+413 LTAQVKKL
-422 SAKKANKSGKS
+422 SAKKSAKTASKSSKSGS
-433 GNNSDSDSNGS
+433 DSDSDSNT
-444 DSNASSDNSGDS
+444 SSDGSGDS
-456 SDSDGSKSNTSNKSK
+456 SDSDGSKSKKSK
-471 KSKKDKNKSD
+471 KSKQDKNKSD
-481 DSVNDS
+481 DSTNDS

-500 KTEQAESGA
+500 KTEQAKSGV

-514 RFILQHAPIIAG
+514 RFILKHAPIIAG

-532 GVFGAW
+532 GIFGAW

-545 ETEKDSNNK
+545 ETEKDSNSK

>member
-10 SISAAALIMASVGAG
+10 SISAAALIMASAGAG

-31 ADDGSKF
+31 ADSGNSKF

-47 VGEIDNDAD
+47 VGQIDNDAD

-80 ESKRVSYISKAM
+80 ESARVSHVSKAM
-92 QDKFASALNDAGSAK
+92 QDKFASALSDAGSAK
-107 TNKDANVSYVAL
+107 TNKDINASYVAL
-119 ANIMDQIDQSLKSG
+119 ANIMDQIDQSLKSD
-133 LKSSLEKTQVNGF
+133 LKSSLEKTQVNSF
-146 RQAFS
+146 QQALS
-151 KLDDKSG
+151 ELDAKSG

-169 KAAFASSF
+169 KDAFASSF

-205 DIVLGANGDDKALDN
+205 DIVLGANGDDKALDD
-220 AKIDVVAQKQE
+220 AKIDVAVQKQE

-243 NSDLEKAIGANSK
+243 NSNLEKAIGANSK

-270 NKASED
+270 HKASED
-276 RGLGYLISDAQ
+276 RGLSYLISDAQ
-287 DYMRTDSFRDLDNN
+287 DYMRTDSFKNLDNN
-301 QKLDLLTSLTTAETV
+301 QKLDLLTSLTTAEAV
-316 EQNPLATPLMRAQ
+316 EQNPWATPLMRAQ

-337 LVLDQNGISPKTHL
+337 LALDQNGISPKTHL
-351 ADSIKRAKALIKA
+351 ADSIKRAKALIKS

-371 FKVEVMLTQAEA
+371 STVEATLAQAEA
-383 IQKNGDKAQQE
+383 IQKSGDKAQQE
-394 KAAKFL
+394 KVAKAL
-400 DNIMQAGLSSEVA
+400 DNVMQTGLSSEVVA
-413 TLTTQVKKL
+413 LTAQVKNL
-422 SAKKANKSGKS
+422 SAKKSAKTASKSSKSGS
-433 GNNSDSDSNGS
+433 DSDSDSNT
-444 DSNASSDNSGDS
+444 SSDGSGDS
-456 SDSDGSKSNTSNKSK
+456 SDSDGSKSKKSK
-471 KSKKDKNKSD
+471 KSKQDKNKSD
-481 DSVNDS
+481 DSTNDS

-500 KTEQAESGA
+500 KTEQAKSGV

-532 GVFGAW
+532 GIFGAW

-545 ETEKDSNNK
+545 ETEKDSNSK

>member
-10 SISAAALIMASVGAG
+10 SISAAALIMASAGAG

-31 ADDGSKF
+31 AADSGNSEF
-38 SLEMGKSAD
+38 SLGMGKSAD
-47 VGEIDNDAD
+47 VGQIDNE
-56 KLDTSQTYSLKD
+56 LDTSQTYSLKD

-80 ESKRVSYISKAM
+80 ESERISHVSKAM
-92 QDKFASALNDAGSAK
+92 QDKFASALSDAGSAK
-107 TNKDANVSYVAL
+107 TNKDINVSYVAL
-119 ANIMDQIDQSLKSG
+119 ANIMDQIDQSLKSD
-133 LKSSLEKTQVNGF
+133 LKSSLEKTQVNSF
-146 RQAFS
+146 QQALS
-151 KLDDKSG
+151 ELDAKSG

-169 KAAFASSF
+169 KATFASSF

-205 DIVLGANGDDKALDN
+205 DIVLGANGDDKALDD
-220 AKIDVVAQKQE
+220 AKIDVAVQKQE
-231 LSNSQVELAGQA
+231 LSNSQAELVGQA

-276 RGLGYLISDAQ
+276 RGLSYLISDAQ
-287 DYMRTDSFRDLDNN
+287 DYMRTDSFKNLDNN
-301 QKLDLLTSLTTAETV
+301 QKLDLLTSLTTAEAV
-316 EQNPLATPLMRAQ
+316 EQNPWATPLMRAQ

-337 LVLDQNGISPKTHL
+337 LALDQNGISPKTHL
-351 ADSIKRAKALIKA
+351 ADSIKRAKALIKS

-371 FKVEVMLTQAEA
+371 STVEATLTQAET
-383 IQKNGDKAQQE
+383 IQKRGDKAQQE
-394 KAAKFL
+394 RAAKAL
-400 DNIMQAGLSSEVA
+400 DNTMQAGLSSEVA
-413 TLTTQVKKL
+413 ALTAQVKKL
-422 SAKKANKSGKS
+422 SAKKAAKKVSKSSKS
-433 GNNSDSDSNGS
+433 SSDSDSDSNT
-444 DSNASSDNSGDS
+444 SSDGSGDS
-456 SDSDGSKSNTSNKSK
+456 SDSDGSKSKKSK

-481 DSVNDS
+481 DSANDS

-500 KTEQAESGA
+500 KTEQAKSGV

-532 GVFGAW
+532 GIFGAW

>member
-10 SISAAALIMASVGAG
+10 SISAAALIMASAGAG

-31 ADDGSKF
+31 AADSGNSEF
-38 SLEMGKSAD
+38 SLGTGKSVD
-47 VGEIDNDAD
+47 VGQIDNE
-56 KLDTSQTYSLKD
+56 LGTSQTYSLKD

-80 ESKRVSYISKAM
+80 ESERVSHVSKVM
-92 QDKFASALNDAGSAK
+92 RDKFASALSDAGSAK
-107 TNKDANVSYVAL
+107 TNKDINASYVAL
-119 ANIMDQIDQSLKSG
+119 ANIMDQIDQSLKSD
-133 LKSSLEKTQVNGF
+133 LKSSLEKTQVNSF
-146 RQAFS
+146 QQALS
-151 KLDDKSG
+151 ELDSKSG

-205 DIVLGANGDDKALDN
+205 DIVLGANGDDKALDD
-220 AKIDVVAQKQE
+220 AKIDVAAQKQE

-270 NKASED
+270 HKASED
-276 RGLGYLISDAQ
+276 RGLSYLISDAQ
-287 DYMRTDSFRDLDNN
+287 DYMRTDNFKGLDNN
-301 QKLDLLTSLTTAETV
+301 QKLDLLTSLTTAEAV
-316 EQNPLATPLMRAQ
+316 EQNPWATPLMRAQ

-337 LVLDQNGISPKTHL
+337 LALDQNGISPKTHL
-351 ADSIKRAKALIKA
+351 ANSIKRAKALIKA

-371 FKVEVMLTQAEA
+371 VKVEAALTQAEA
-383 IQKNGDKAQQE
+383 IQKSGDKAQQE
-394 KAAKFL
+394 KAAKVL
-400 DNIMQAGLSSEVA
+400 DNAMQTGLSSEVA
-413 TLTTQVKKL
+413 ALTAQVKKL
-422 SAKKANKSGKS
+422 SAKKAAKKVNKSSKS
-433 GNNSDSDSNGS
+433 GSDSDSDSNGS
-444 DSNASSDNSGDS
+444 DSNTSSDSSGNS
-456 SDSDGSKSNTSNKSK
+456 SDSDGSKS
-471 KSKKDKNKSD
+471 KKDKTKSD
-481 DSVNDS
+481 DSASDS

-500 KTEQAESGA
+500 KAEQAKSGA

-532 GVFGAW
+532 GIFGAW

-545 ETEKDSNNK
+545 EAEEDSNNK

>member
-10 SISAAALIMASVGAG
+10 SISAAALIMASAGAG

-31 ADDGSKF
+31 ADSDNNSKF
-38 SLEMGKSAD
+38 SLELDKSAD
-47 VGEIDNDAD
+47 VGQIDNDAD

-80 ESKRVSYISKAM
+80 ESARVSHVSKAM
-92 QDKFASALNDAGSAK
+92 QDKFASALSDAGSAK
-107 TNKDANVSYVAL
+107 TDKDANASYVAL
-119 ANIMDQIDQSLKSG
+119 ANIMDQIDQSLKSD
-133 LKSSLEKTQVNGF
+133 LKSSLEKTQVNSF
-146 RQAFS
+146 QQALS
-151 KLDDKSG
+151 ELDAKSG

-169 KAAFASSF
+169 KDAFASSF

-205 DIVLGANGDDKALDN
+205 DIVLGANGDDKALDD
-220 AKIDVVAQKQE
+220 AKIDVAAQKQE

-270 NKASED
+270 HKASED
-276 RGLGYLISDAQ
+276 RGLSYLISDAQ
-287 DYMRTDSFRDLDNN
+287 DYMRTDSFKDLDNN
-301 QKLDLLTSLTTAETV
+301 QKLDLLTSLTTAEAV
-316 EQNPLATPLMRAQ
+316 EQNPWATPLMRAQ

-337 LVLDQNGISPKTHL
+337 LALDQNGISPKTHL
-351 ADSIKRAKALIKA
+351 ADSIKRAKALIKS

-371 FKVEVMLTQAEA
+371 STVEATLTQAETV
-383 IQKNGDKAQQE
+383 QKSGDKAQQE
-394 KAAKFL
+394 KAAKVL
-400 DNIMQAGLSSEVA
+400 DNTMQTGLSSEVA
-413 TLTTQVKKL
+413 ALTAQVKKL
-422 SAKKANKSGKS
+422 SAKKSAKKASKSSKSGS
-433 GNNSDSDSNGS
+433 DSDSDSNT
-444 DSNASSDNSGDS
+444 SSDGAGDS
-456 SDSDGSKSNTSNKSK
+456 SDSDGSKSK
-471 KSKKDKNKSD
+471 KSKKDKTKSD
-481 DSVNDS
+481 DSANDS
-487 DSDGDSRDDAPAT
+487 DSNGDSRDDAPAT
-500 KTEQAESGA
+500 KTEQAKSGV

-532 GVFGAW
+532 GIFGAW

-545 ETEKDSNNK
+545 EAEEDSNNK

>member
-10 SISAAALIMASVGAG
+10 SISAAALIMASAGAG

-31 ADDGSKF
+31 AADSGNNSKF

-47 VGEIDNDAD
+47 VGQIDNDAD

-80 ESKRVSYISKAM
+80 ESERVSHVSKAM
-92 QDKFASALNDAGSAK
+92 QDKFASALSDAGSAK
-107 TNKDANVSYVAL
+107 TDKDINASYVAL
-119 ANIMDQIDQSLKSG
+119 ANIMDQIDQSLKSD
-133 LKSSLEKTQVNGF
+133 LKSSLEKTQVNSF
-146 RQAFS
+146 QQALS
-151 KLDDKSG
+151 ELDAKSG

-205 DIVLGANGDDKALDN
+205 DIVLGANGDDKALDD
-220 AKIDVVAQKQE
+220 AKIDVATQKQE

-270 NKASED
+270 HKASED
-276 RGLGYLISDAQ
+276 HGLSYLISDAQ
-287 DYMRTDSFRDLDNN
+287 DYMKTDSFKDLDNN
-301 QKLDLLTSLTTAETV
+301 QKLDLLTSLTMAETV

-337 LVLDQNGISPKTHL
+337 LALDQNGISPKTHL

-371 FKVEVMLTQAEA
+371 VKVEATLTQAEA
-383 IQKNGDKAQQE
+383 IQKSGDKAQQE
-394 KAAKFL
+394 KAAKAL
-400 DNIMQAGLSSEVA
+400 DDAMQAGLSSEVVA
-413 TLTTQVKKL
+413 LTAQVKKL
-422 SAKKANKSGKS
+422 SAKKASKSGKS
-433 GNNSDSDSNGS
+433 GSDSDSDSNT
-444 DSNASSDNSGDS
+444 SSDDSGDS
-456 SDSDGSKSNTSNKSK
+456 SDSDGSKSKKSK
-471 KSKKDKNKSD
+471 KSKKDKTKSD
-481 DSVNDS
+481 DSANDS

-500 KTEQAESGA
+500 KTEQAKSGV

-532 GVFGAW
+532 GIFGAW

-545 ETEKDSNNK
+545 EAEEDSNNK

>member
-10 SISAAALIMASVGAG
+10 SISAAALIMASAGAG

-31 ADDGSKF
+31 ADSGNSEF
-38 SLEMGKSAD
+38 SLGMGKSAD
-47 VGEIDNDAD
+47 VGQIDNDAD

-80 ESKRVSYISKAM
+80 ESERISHVSKAM
-92 QDKFASALNDAGSAK
+92 QDKFASALSDAGSAK
-107 TNKDANVSYVAL
+107 TNKDINASYVAL
-119 ANIMDQIDQSLKSG
+119 ANIMDQIDQSLKSD
-133 LKSSLEKTQVNGF
+133 LKSSLEKTQVNSF
-146 RQAFS
+146 QQALS
-151 KLDDKSG
+151 ELDAKSG
-158 SQAEQDAKSAI
+158 SQAERDAKSAI
-169 KAAFASSF
+169 KATFASSF

-194 KLAGQ
+194 KLADQ

-205 DIVLGANGDDKALDN
+205 DIVLGANGDDKALDD
-220 AKIDVVAQKQE
+220 AKIDVAVQKQE
-231 LSNSQVELAGQA
+231 LSNSQAELVGQA

-276 RGLGYLISDAQ
+276 RGLSYLISDAQ
-287 DYMRTDSFRDLDNN
+287 DYMRTDSFKGLDNN
-301 QKLDLLTSLTTAETV
+301 QKLDLLTSLNTAESV
-316 EQNPLATPLMRAQ
+316 EQNPWATPLMRAQ

-337 LVLDQNGISPKTHL
+337 LALNQNGISPKTHL
-351 ADSIKRAKALIKA
+351 ADSIKRAKALLKA

-371 FKVEVMLTQAEA
+371 VTVEATLTQAEA
-383 IQKNGDKAQQE
+383 IQKRGDKAQQE

-400 DNIMQAGLSSEVA
+400 DNAMQSGLSSEVA
-413 TLTTQVKKL
+413 TLTAQVKKL
-422 SAKKANKSGKS
+422 SAKKASKSSKSGS
-433 GNNSDSDSNGS
+433 DNDSDSNT
-444 DSNASSDNSGDS
+444 SSDGSGDS
-456 SDSDGSKSNTSNKSK
+456 SDSDGSKSKKSK
-471 KSKKDKNKSD
+471 KSKKDKTKSD
-481 DSVNDS
+481 DSANDS
-487 DSDGDSRDDAPAT
+487 DSDSDSRDDAPAT
-500 KTEQAESGA
+500 KTEQAKSGA

-532 GVFGAW
+532 GIFGAW

>member
-10 SISAAALIMASVGAG
+10 SISAAALIMASAGAG

-31 ADDGSKF
+31 AADSGNSEF
-38 SLEMGKSAD
+38 SLGTGKSAD
-47 VGEIDNDAD
+47 VGQIDNE
-56 KLDTSQTYSLKD
+56 LDTSQTYSLKD

-80 ESKRVSYISKAM
+80 ESARVSHVSKAM
-92 QDKFASALNDAGSAK
+92 QDKFASALSDAGLAK
-107 TNKDANVSYVAL
+107 TNKDANASYVAL
-119 ANIMDQIDQSLKSG
+119 ANIMDQIDQSLKSD
-133 LKSSLEKTQVNGF
+133 LKSSLEKTQVNSF
-146 RQAFS
+146 QQALS
-151 KLDDKSG
+151 ELDAKSG
-158 SQAEQDAKSAI
+158 SQAERDAKSAI
-169 KAAFASSF
+169 KDAFASSF

-205 DIVLGANGDDKALDN
+205 DIVLGANGDDKALDD
-220 AKIDVVAQKQE
+220 AKIDVATQKQE

-270 NKASED
+270 HKASED
-276 RGLGYLISDAQ
+276 RGLSYLISDAQ
-287 DYMRTDSFRDLDNN
+287 DYMRADSFKDLDNN
-301 QKLDLLTSLTTAETV
+301 QKLDLLTSLTTAEAV
-316 EQNPLATPLMRAQ
+316 EQNPGATPLMRAQ

-337 LVLDQNGISPKTHL
+337 LALDQNGISPKTHL
-351 ADSIKRAKALIKA
+351 ADSIKRAKALIKS
-364 KAFGKNT
+364 KAFGKDT
-371 FKVEVMLTQAEA
+371 STVEATLTQAET
-383 IQKNGDKAQQE
+383 IQKSGDKAQQE
-394 KAAKFL
+394 KAAKAL
-400 DNIMQAGLSSEVA
+400 DNAMQTGLSSEVA
-413 TLTTQVKKL
+413 ALTAQVKKL
-422 SAKKANKSGKS
+422 SAKKSTKTASKSSKSG
-433 GNNSDSDSNGS
+433 SDSDSDANT
-444 DSNASSDNSGDS
+444 SSDDSSNS
-456 SDSDGSKSNTSNKSK
+456 SDSDGSKSKKSK

-481 DSVNDS
+481 DSANDS

-500 KTEQAESGA
+500 KAEQAKSGA

-532 GVFGAW
+532 GIFGAW

-545 ETEKDSNNK
+545 ETEKDSNR

>member
-10 SISAAALIMASVGAG
+10 SISAAALIMASAGAG

-31 ADDGSKF
+31 ADSGNSKF

-47 VGEIDNDAD
+47 VGQIDNDAD

-80 ESKRVSYISKAM
+80 ESARVSHVSKAM
-92 QDKFASALNDAGSAK
+92 QDKFASALSDAGSAK
-107 TNKDANVSYVAL
+107 TNKDINASYVAL
-119 ANIMDQIDQSLKSG
+119 ANIMDQIDQSLKSD
-133 LKSSLEKTQVNGF
+133 LKSSLEKTQVNSF
-146 RQAFS
+146 QQALS
-151 KLDDKSG
+151 ELDAKSG

-169 KAAFASSF
+169 KDAFASSF

-205 DIVLGANGDDKALDN
+205 DIVLGANGDDKALDD
-220 AKIDVVAQKQE
+220 AKIDVAVQKQE

-243 NSDLEKAIGANSK
+243 NSNLEKAIGANSK

-270 NKASED
+270 HKASED
-276 RGLGYLISDAQ
+276 RGLSYLISDAQ
-287 DYMRTDSFRDLDNN
+287 DYMRTDSFKNLDNN
-301 QKLDLLTSLTTAETV
+301 QKLDLLTSLTTAEAV
-316 EQNPLATPLMRAQ
+316 EQNPWATPLMRAQ

-337 LVLDQNGISPKTHL
+337 LALDQNGISPKTHL
-351 ADSIKRAKALIKA
+351 ADSIKRAKALIKS

-371 FKVEVMLTQAEA
+371 STVEATLAQAEA
-383 IQKNGDKAQQE
+383 IQKSGDKAQQE
-394 KAAKFL
+394 KVAKAL
-400 DNIMQAGLSSEVA
+400 DNVMQTGLSSEVVA
-413 TLTTQVKKL
+413 LTAQVKKL
-422 SAKKANKSGKS
+422 SAKKSAKTASKRSKSGS
-433 GNNSDSDSNGS
+433 DSDSDSNT
-444 DSNASSDNSGDS
+444 SSDGSGDS
-456 SDSDGSKSNTSNKSK
+456 SDSDGSKSKKSK
-471 KSKKDKNKSD
+471 KSKQDKNKSD
-481 DSVNDS
+481 DSTNDS

-500 KTEQAESGA
+500 KTEQAKSGV

-532 GVFGAW
+532 GIFGAW

-545 ETEKDSNNK
+545 ETEKDSNSK